1 MRVLID
7 IPEELANKEHWYTD
21 KEIWTVIKAAQNGTP
36 IPDNATNGEVI
47 KAMFPNIV
55 VEEQSK
61 DLFIV
66 FNMDFQGTPFYKT
79 WWNAPY
85 QKGGKE

>member
-1 MRVLID
+1 MKLEQID
-7 IPEELANKEHWYTD
+7 VVCESILNGA
-21 KEIWTVIKAAQNGTP
+21 EISDDLRNGDVIKA
-36 IPDNATNGEVI
+36 I
-47 KAMFPNIV
+47 FPNIV

-85 QKGGKE
+85 QKGGKNDRNRKKKHIGTCGYY